1 MANFNRSSNMTAT
14 VTVLAAALSM
24 VNLAYDASMINTLLL
39 SNSFVEC
46 KSLPRNVCRR
56 PAAIMTRSL
65 YQGKYANNLVS
76 DFQLNSTY
84 IGLNVAIVNVGNVV
98 SGPFT
103 GPLMDRVGRKRALLL
118 GNILQVI
125 AVVLEVAAI
134 NGE

>member
-1 MANFNRSSNMTAT
+1 MANFNTSSNMTAT

-46 KSLPRNVCRR
+46 KSLLRNVCRR

-76 DFQLNSTY
+76 DFQLNST
-84 IGLNVAIVNVGNVV
+84 
-98 SGPFT
+98 
-103 GPLMDRVGRKRALLL
+103 
-118 GNILQVI
+118 
-125 AVVLEVAAI
+125 
-134 NGE
+134 